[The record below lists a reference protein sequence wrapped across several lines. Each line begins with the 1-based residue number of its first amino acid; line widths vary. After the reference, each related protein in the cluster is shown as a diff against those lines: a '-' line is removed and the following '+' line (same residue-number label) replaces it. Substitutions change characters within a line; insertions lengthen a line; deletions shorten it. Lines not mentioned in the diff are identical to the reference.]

1 MNSAAMKQRGNSEE
15 NAEDVRG
22 VRRREAYDTR
32 SVFHPNEE
40 GPMDWRTY
48 DVLVIGFGSGYTRI
62 PPRPKSSTPCSDKQQ
77 GPS

>member
-1 MNSAAMKQRGNSEE
+1 MNSAAMKQRGN
-15 NAEDVRG
+15 AEDVRDM
-22 VRRREAYDTR
+22 RRAEAYDAR

-40 GPMDWRTY
+40 DPMDRRSY

-62 PPRPKSSTPCSDKQQ
+62 PPRPKSSTLCSDKQQ